1 MDLRLSRGGAVR
13 TLALAFAA
21 VAGLSLTTGTH
32 AATGRAQAG
41 VSLGIYST
49 WDLDPTS
56 SVTGTGYRDGVVVQ
70 TVNKVGDP
78 PSGSIQVYDG
88 LERVRI
94 DMQAQ
99 GALLQ
104 AGGGD
109 PLPLAGMRQ
118 VESDLVAGTLRLKSQ
133 SSYVASPPPFQARLA
148 YVQAY
153 TFAEMFQNFEVRW
166 AKDHVG
172 PVEIRLDVT
181 VDGEVLQN
189 DGSDGWLAGLGVYAD
204 LGNVA
209 TGLPPLNFPTPDPI
223 VRYESG
229 VADGRASIGGSFI
242 NTQCFAA
249 AGYCEAFVNLYAAF
263 DMRGR
268 KLEDGSMEFAKG
280 NPHDFDFLG
289 RIALTTSPGVE
300 VLRVDGLGTVLPQ
313 YAWVNPAPVPEP
325 ESLVLVAVGLA
336 GLGWRLRRRVA
347 G

>member
-1 MDLRLSRGGAVR
+1 MDLRLSRSGAAR
-13 TLALAFAA
+13 PLALALAA
-21 VAGLSLTTGTH
+21 VAGLSFTTGTH
-32 AATGRAQAG
+32 AAAGRAQAG
-41 VSLGIYST
+41 VSMGIYST

-56 SVTGTGYRDGVVVQ
+56 SVTGTGYRDGVLVQ
-70 TVNKVGDP
+70 TVKKVGDP

-104 AGGGD
+104 GGGGAA
-109 PLPLAGMRQ
+109 LPVAGMRQ

-133 SSYVASPPPFQARLA
+133 SGYVASPPPFQTRLA
-148 YVQAY
+148 YVQGY
-153 TFAEMFQNFEVRW
+153 PFAELIQSFEVRW

-209 TGLPPLNFPTPDPI
+209 TGLPPLSFPTPDPI

-229 VADGRASIGGSFI
+229 VADGRVSIGGSFI
-242 NTQCFAA
+242 NTQCPVAA
-249 AGYCEAFVNLYAAF
+249 DDCESFVNVYAAF

-268 KLEDGSMEFAKG
+268 KLDDGSTDFFKG

-289 RIALTTSPGVE
+289 RLALTTSPGVD
-300 VLRVDGLGTVLPQ
+300 VLRVDGVGTVLPQ

-325 ESLVLVAVGLA
+325 ESLMLVAVGLA
-336 GLGWRLRRRVA
+336 GLGWRLRPRVA

>member
-1 MDLRLSRGGAVR
+1 MDLRLFSAGATR
-13 TLALAFAA
+13 PLALALAIA
-21 VAGLSLTTGTH
+21 AGLSLTPSSH

-41 VSLGIYST
+41 VSMGIYST

-56 SVTGTGYRDGVVVQ
+56 SVTGTGTRDGVVVQ

-109 PLPLAGMRQ
+109 VLPVAGMRQ
-118 VESDLVAGTLRLKSQ
+118 VESDLVAGTLLLKSQ
-133 SSYVASPPPFQARLA
+133 SGYVASPPPFQTRLA
-148 YVQAY
+148 YVQGY
-153 TFAEMFQNFEVRW
+153 PFAELIQNFEVRW
-166 AKDHVG
+166 ATDHVG

-209 TGLPPLNFPTPDPI
+209 TGLPPLAFPSPEPL

-229 VADGRASIGGSFI
+229 VANGKVSIGGSFI

-263 DMRGR
+263 DMRGQ
-268 KLEDGSMEFAKG
+268 KIEDGSTEFAKG

-289 RIALTTSPGVE
+289 RLALTTSPGVS
-300 VLRVDGLGTVLPQ
+300 VLRVEGDGTVLPQ
-313 YAWVNPAPVPEP
+313 YAWLNPAPVPEP
-325 ESLVLVAVGLA
+325 ASALLVAAGLA
-336 GLGWRLRRRVA
+336 GLGWRVRRRVV

>member
-13 TLALAFAA
+13 PLALAFAA
-21 VAGLSLTTGTH
+21 VAGLALTTATH

-49 WDLDPTS
+49 WDLDPNS

-70 TVNKVGDP
+70 TVDKVGDP

-109 PLPLAGMRQ
+109 ALPVAGMRQ

-133 SSYVASPPPFQARLA
+133 SGYVASPPPFPTRLA

-172 PVEIRLDVT
+172 PVEVRLDVT

-209 TGLPPLNFPTPDPI
+209 TGLPPLAFPTPAPV

-229 VADGRASIGGSFI
+229 VANGHVSIGGSFI
-242 NTQCFAA
+242 NTQCFAV
-249 AGYCEAFVNLYAAF
+249 AGYCEAFVNLYVAF

-268 KLEDGSMEFAKG
+268 NLEDGSTEFAKG

-289 RIALTTSPGVE
+289 RLALTTSPGVE
-300 VLRVDGLGTVLPQ
+300 VLRVDGVGTVLPQ

-325 ESLVLVAVGLA
+325 ESLMMVAVGLA